1 MQKIT
6 LICVGRIKESW
17 AQEACQQY
25 INRIGHETDFELLE
39 LPASKQSDPDK
50 QIEEESDRIIEVL
63 SKRDGSVWVLDERG
77 KSFSSKSFSSGISK
91 LRDEGSSIIFI
102 IGGAYG
108 LSDEVRN
115 RSDQLL
121 ALSEMTLAHELC
133 RAVFLE
139 QLYRSLQI
147 IKNTEYNH

>member
-6 LICVGRIKESW
+6 LICIGSIKESW
-17 AQEACQQY
+17 AQDACQDY
-25 INRIGHETDFELLE
+25 IKRIDRDSDFELLE
-39 LPASKQSDPDK
+39 LPASKQSDPVK
-50 QIEEESDRIIEVL
+50 QIEEESDRIIEAL
-63 SKRDGSVWVLDERG
+63 SKREGSVWVLDERG
-77 KSFSSKSFSSGISK
+77 KSYSSTSFSSEISK

-115 RSDQLL
+115 RSDQLI

-147 IKNTEYNH
+147 IKGTEYHH